1 MDPTAAV
8 IGAGTMGAGIAY
20 TFAIAGFDT
29 TVVESSATRIDQVR
43 TQLRGVADSGV
54 ARGKLTDDSAT
65 EALARLTFV
74 ESPDDIP
81 LHRDIVVETVPERLE
96 LKSDILRA
104 AEAREPRILSTN
116 TSALSVDELSTFVKD
131 PSTFLGTHF
140 FNPVWSIGL
149 IELVRGTHTSS
160 ATLQTAQDIA
170 AQLGKQTAVVKDA
183 PGFATSRLDL
193 VAGLEAMRM
202 VQDGVASAEDID
214 RAMRVAYRHP
224 VGPLRLSD
232 IVGLDVRLDIA
243 RNLAKTLGAGFE
255 PPRILIEMVERGELG
270 EKSGRGFYD
279 WS

>member
-1 MDPTAAV
+1 MGATAAV

-29 TVVESSATRIDQVR
+29 TVVETSAQRVELVGA
-43 TQLRGVADSGV
+43 QLRGVADNGIS
-54 ARGKLTDDSAT
+54 RGKLSQESASA
-65 EALARLTFV
+65 ALARLAFV
-74 ESPDDIP
+74 ETPDDIP
-81 LHRDIVVETVPERLE
+81 LHRDIIVETVPERLD
-96 LKSDILRA
+96 LKREILQA
-104 AEAREPRILSTN
+104 AERRRPAILSTN
-116 TSALSVDELSTFVKD
+116 TSALSVDELASFVTD
-131 PSTFLGTHF
+131 PTTFLGTHF

-149 IELVRGTHTSS
+149 VELIRGAATSTETVEAARAIAVR
-160 ATLQTAQDIA
+160 
-170 AQLGKQTAVVKDA
+170 LGKETAVVRDA

-243 RNLAKTLGAGFE
+243 RNLAKELGPGFE
-255 PPRILIEMVERGELG
+255 PPQILIDMVERGELG
-270 EKSGRGFYD
+270 EKSGRGFYA
-279 WS
+279 WP

>member
-1 MDPTAAV
+1 MNPTAAV

-29 TVVESSATRIDQVR
+29 TVVEPSAERVELVR
-43 TQLRGVADSGV
+43 AQLRGVADNGIV
-54 ARGKLTDDSAT
+54 RGKLTDDSAT
-65 EALARLTFV
+65 EALARLTWV
-74 ESPDDIP
+74 ESPDDIA

-96 LKSDILRA
+96 LKREILQA
-104 AEAREPRILSTN
+104 AEAREPAILSTN
-116 TSALSVDELSTFVKD
+116 TSALSVDELASFVKE

-149 IELVRGTHTSS
+149 VELIRGTHTSA
-160 ATLQTAQDIA
+160 ATIETVQAIA
-170 AQLGKQTAVVKDA
+170 TRLGKETAVVSDA

-243 RNLAKTLGAGFE
+243 RNLAKELGSGFE
-255 PPRILIEMVERGELG
+255 PPQILIDMVERGDLG

-279 WS
+279 WP